1 MENYKKM
8 RSDGSMSEKADQV
21 LNFVCFFIA
30 IELQARKATDQR
42 NVSSNV

>member
-1 MENYKKM
+1 MEDRKKM
-8 RSDGSMSEKADQV
+8 RSDGSVSEKADRV

-30 IELQARKATDQR
+30 VELRTRKATDQR